1 MVGVTDDAPPTAAG
15 LFDVVRTRL
24 AGAPREA
31 LGDWAAARRLLG
43 FGRAPRIV
51 QVAEAWHLGIFL
63 VAEQAVYSVGEVLRA
78 RSEAVRG
85 FTAESQRDRAARAAA
100 AARGGFTDGEVVHLG
115 WRELDLAAVDAG
127 GVSGPL
133 TGDPVHGP
141 RVRWSATGATRPL
154 ADYLDDQ
161 LSVRG
166 L

>member
-15 LFDVVRTRL
+15 LFDVVRARL

-51 QVAEAWHLGIFL
+51 AVAEAWHLGIFL
-63 VAEQAVYSVGEVLRA
+63 VADDAVYAVGEVLRA

-100 AARGGFTDGEVVHLG
+100 AARGGFADGQIVHLG
-115 WRELDLAAVDAG
+115 WQSLDLATVDAG

-141 RVRWSATGATRPL
+141 LVRWSAAGATRPL
-154 ADYLDDQ
+154 AEYLEDQ
-161 LSVRG
+161 LG
-166 L
+166 LLR